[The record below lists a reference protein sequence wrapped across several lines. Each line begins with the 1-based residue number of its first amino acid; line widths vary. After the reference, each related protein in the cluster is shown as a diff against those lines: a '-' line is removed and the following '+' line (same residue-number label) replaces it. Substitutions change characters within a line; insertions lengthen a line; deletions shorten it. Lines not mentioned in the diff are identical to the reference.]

1 MGDRQNDN
9 PQGQQVATLHM
20 RSGESVPRL
29 DSARA
34 RLWPQ
39 QLRLTSL
46 PSLQVLICDDARP
59 RPGFTLLDASAKA
72 VLLKMATEEWEPKNK
87 GKPRPAWLPA
97 PEGSSDSAGQA
108 KSEAKKD
115 ANPPFVQVQ
124 LQFLPPGTSPSATLH
139 LDMAHR
145 GKPSLEASWDSQAAG
160 FVGQVVVQFHKE
172 NESGWELT
180 LGTQANVNLGTH
192 PGVTGLQG
200 NAQAAYVKQLNDVLQ
215 IQGIIQAQIQSDLS
229 SPSVASVAAGGQLNV
244 KVTEQVSL
252 TGTVMAGPSR
262 VMGSGGAE
270 GGNRMDV
277 TATFGVTVSI
287 F

>member
-1 MGDRQNDN
+1 MGDRQNDIT
-9 PQGQQVATLHM
+9 QGQGVATLHM

-39 QLRLTSL
+39 QLLLNSL

-59 RPGFTLLDASAKA
+59 RPGYTLLDASAKA
-72 VLLKMATEEWEPKNK
+72 VLLKMAAEEWEQKNK

-97 PEGSSDSAGQA
+97 PEGSTDNAGQA
-108 KSEAKKD
+108 KPEAKKD
-115 ANPPFVQVQ
+115 SDPPFVQVQ

-139 LDMAHR
+139 LDMAHQ

-180 LGTQANVNLGTH
+180 VGSQANVNLGTH
-192 PGVTGLQG
+192 PGLTGLQG
-200 NAQAAYVKQLNDVLQ
+200 NAQGAYVKQINDVLQ
-215 IQGIIQAQIQSDLS
+215 VQGIIQAQIQNNLGGS
-229 SPSVASVAAGGQLNV
+229 SVASVAAGGQLNL
-244 KVTEQVSL
+244 KVNEQVSL
-252 TGTVMAGPSR
+252 TGTVLAGPSR
-262 VMGSGGAE
+262 VLGSE

-277 TATFGVTVSI
+277 TATFGVTVSL

>member
-1 MGDRQNDN
+1 
-9 PQGQQVATLHM
+9 M
-20 RSGESVPRL
+20 RSGDSVPRL
-29 DSARA
+29 DAARA

-39 QLRLTSL
+39 QLRLNSL

-59 RPGFTLLDASAKA
+59 RPGYSVLEASAKA
-72 VLLKMATEEWEPKNK
+72 VLLKMAAEEWEQKNK

-97 PEGSSDSAGQA
+97 TEGSTDSDTKGRTDP
-108 KSEAKKD
+108 KKEGD
-115 ANPPFVQVQ
+115 PPFVQVQ

-139 LDMAHR
+139 LDMAQR
-145 GKPSLEASWDSQAAG
+145 GKPSLEASWDSEAAG

-180 LGTQANVNLGTH
+180 VGTQANVNLGTH
-192 PGVTGLQG
+192 PGLTGLQG
-200 NAQAAYVKQLNDVLQ
+200 NAQAAYVKQINEVLQ

-229 SPSVASVAAGGQLNV
+229 SSSVASVATGGQLNV
-244 KVTEQVSL
+244 KLTDQVSL

-262 VMGSGGAE
+262 VLGSGPAQ
-270 GGNRMDV
+270 GGTNRMDV